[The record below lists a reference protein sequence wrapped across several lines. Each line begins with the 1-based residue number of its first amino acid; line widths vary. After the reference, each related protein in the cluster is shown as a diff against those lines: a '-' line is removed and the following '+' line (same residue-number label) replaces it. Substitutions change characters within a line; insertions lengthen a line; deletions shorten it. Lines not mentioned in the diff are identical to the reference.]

1 MEFYGVRYPKGA
13 KIVNEETKEN
23 HEEEERGKVLQDK
36 VEAMKLAK
44 SVKGSRFKFFQSR
57 EKAEEFINAEETEDL
72 SSKPSSSEG
81 EPCPFPS
88 LMAQQLKAIKEAIMA
103 RDETKF
109 HALVDSN
116 PRYLV
121 TTYDT
126 PAIVHSGTRAN
137 ALITAVTSQSL
148 KMVTMVLNKI
158 QDPTLFA
165 KMYPSETEEARAK
178 RMEHLLDL
186 FLNMPNRGH
195 YDTPLH
201 TAAKFGHL
209 DIVRLLVGFSSCNTR
224 ALNKAGSTP
233 AEVVCT
239 RMGDYDADVEKEI
252 KKALEGQVYI
262 PVIRDYDLLTP
273 GHLGETLHQG
283 DEVVAQCIGRNN
295 LLIHSP
301 MPAWNNTPARSPSRG
316 SPRRLTPAGSP
327 IALSPLSP
335 ANMRVSSGLSSVQAL
350 LGPLSPQEASRV
362 RSEWKANTPR
372 ALRLTDPAKGLERQG
387 RKVAR
392 SLNTS
397 QFEYWEFLDAYCD
410 LSSAE
415 GLQLLDNHLYD
426 IARKMSEERQREVED
441 SDDEGDVR
449 NGNVPNENVMSPM
462 SQLARDL
469 GELRLSSPPNGQR
482 NDLQDE
488 DNGNF
493 GAGAESDSDGS
504 FLSFP
509 RDRTTSESSFET
521 ADEGAS
527 VYMKGARPTLAD
539 AQVLDA
545 LQDSGVT
552 LECVRPYPSVAAWMA
567 AVASAGDDERKRW
580 GKFTSAA
587 ARRELSSVPKLR
599 FEGFEESL

>member
-1 MEFYGVRYPKGA
+1 
-13 KIVNEETKEN
+13 
-23 HEEEERGKVLQDK
+23 
-36 VEAMKLAK
+36 
-44 SVKGSRFKFFQSR
+44 
-57 EKAEEFINAEETEDL
+57 
-72 SSKPSSSEG
+72 
-81 EPCPFPS
+81 
-88 LMAQQLKAIKEAIMA
+88 MA
-103 RDETKF
+103 RDEAKF
-109 HALVDSN
+109 HSLVDSN

-137 ALITAVTSQSL
+137 ALLTAVASQSS
-148 KMVTMVLNKI
+148 KMVTVVLNKI

-165 KMYPSETEEARAK
+165 KMYPSESEEARAK

-186 FLNMPNRGH
+186 FLNMPNKGH

-209 DIVRLLVGFSSCNTR
+209 DIVRLLVAFSSCNTR

-239 RMGDYDADVEKEI
+239 RMGDYDADVKNEI

-262 PVIRDYDLLTP
+262 PVIRDCDFLTP

-283 DEVVAQCIGRNN
+283 DEVVAQCIGNRSN

-301 MPAWNNTPARSPSRG
+301 MPGWNTPMRSPNNNNNR
-316 SPRRLTPAGSP
+316 SPRRLTPGSP

-335 ANMRVSSGLSSVQAL
+335 ANVRANNGFSSVQAL

-372 ALRLTDPAKGLERQG
+372 ALRLTDPSKGLERQG

-426 IARKMSEERQREVED
+426 VSRRINEERQREVEE
-441 SDDEGDVR
+441 SDEEGDAL
-449 NGNVPNENVMSPM
+449 NGNGDVLSPM

-469 GELRLSSPPNGQR
+469 GDLRLSSPPSAQR
-482 NDLQDE
+482 NDQDE
-488 DNGNF
+488 DNGNNV
-493 GAGAESDSDGS
+493 GAESDSEGS

-509 RDRTTSESSFET
+509 HDRTTSESSFET
-521 ADEGAS
+521 ADEGTW

-552 LECVRPYPSVAAWMA
+552 IECVRPYPSVAAWMA
-567 AVASAGDDERKRW
+567 AVASAGEEERKRW
-580 GKFTSAA
+580 GKFSSTTVK
-587 ARRELSSVPKLR
+587 RETNSIPKLR
-599 FEGFEESL
+599 FDGLDDSP